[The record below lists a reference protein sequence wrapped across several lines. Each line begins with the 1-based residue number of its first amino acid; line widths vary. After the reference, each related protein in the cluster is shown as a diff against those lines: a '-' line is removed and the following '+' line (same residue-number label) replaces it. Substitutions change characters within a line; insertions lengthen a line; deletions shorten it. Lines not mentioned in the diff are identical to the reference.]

1 MDGLRQAVEAY
12 IRWDTAVRNDIA
24 AFEAWQREPD
34 EDYNYEAIHVAL
46 LLSMEPYGSR

>member
-1 MDGLRQAVEAY
+1 METLWNGFTYYRQLMLRE
-12 IRWDTAVRNDIA
+12 DIA